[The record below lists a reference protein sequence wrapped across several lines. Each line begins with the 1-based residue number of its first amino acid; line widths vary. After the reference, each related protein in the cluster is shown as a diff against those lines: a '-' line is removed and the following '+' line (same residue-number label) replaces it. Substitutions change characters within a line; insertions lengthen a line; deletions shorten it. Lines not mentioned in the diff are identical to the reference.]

1 MSVFSSFINI
11 PRKILLFI
19 KLIIG
24 SNPGLTGPIV
34 VYIIGE
40 VVFHITSFI
49 IHVLT
54 ALNSSQLLAVH
65 VLTGGSDQSD
75 SRL

>member
-1 MSVFSSFINI
+1 MAVTLKVN
-11 PRKILLFI
+11 KHLV
-19 KLIIG
+19 
-24 SNPGLTGPIV
+24 NVCTCV

-40 VVFHITSFI
+40 VVFHISSFI

-54 ALNSSQLLAVH
+54 ALNSSQLAVIH
-65 VLTGGSDQSD
+65 VLTGGSEQSD